1 MKTLILILSI
11 AFLLASC
18 STTTSE
24 VSPEEVQSTVQQLQN
39 SLHVGLTTFDEI
51 KKKLGE
57 PAESNALGN
66 GKSATWKWT
75 YAVAR
80 TIGSV
85 PVTMKNFDS
94 SNSSG
99 MYHHVEN
106 RTSILEAVFDNEGVL
121 TNFILK

>member
-1 MKTLILILSI
+1 MKTLLLLLSLTFILV
-11 AFLLASC
+11 SC
-18 STTTSE
+18 STATSE
-24 VSPEEVQSTVQQLQN
+24 VSPEEVQSTIQQLQN

-57 PAESNALGN
+57 PATANALGN
-66 GKSATWKWT
+66 GKTATWKWT

-94 SNSSG
+94 SNTSG

-106 RTSILEAVFDNEGVL
+106 RTSILEAVFDNDGIL